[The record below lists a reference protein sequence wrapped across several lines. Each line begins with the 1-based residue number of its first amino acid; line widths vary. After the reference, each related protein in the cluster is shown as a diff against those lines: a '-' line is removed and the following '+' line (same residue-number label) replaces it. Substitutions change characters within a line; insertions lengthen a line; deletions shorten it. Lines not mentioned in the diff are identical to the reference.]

1 MNRRAFAAWLACVGW
16 SAASPLALAQSSARF
31 PSKPIRFVVPFAAG
45 GGGDTVARL
54 LALRLSERINNPV
67 LVENRVGAGGNIGAD
82 YVLKSPADGY
92 TLLNMSSTYPIQ
104 AAVSPLPFDALGDMQ
119 PIIMISRDPVV
130 LVVNPASPLRNAK
143 DLLEA
148 ARRTPDKLTHGSAGI
163 GSIAHLGMEEL
174 AFVMGV
180 KLVHVPYKGSSQAF
194 NDVLSGNVDLML
206 TSATFA
212 APFVKSGRV
221 RALGIAG
228 MTRLQSMP
236 DVPTFEEQGF
246 AGYNVVDWK
255 AIAGPKGMPADVV
268 AYLNTELNAVLTH
281 RAVAEKFQ
289 AEGTTAVGGTPDQM
303 MQIVR
308 SDIQRW
314 KNVVQKANIKIQ

>member
-1 MNRRAFAAWLACVGW
+1 MDRRNFGKWVACAGFFAAA
-16 SAASPLALAQSSARF
+16 PLVLAQPVRF
-31 PSKPIRFVVPFAAG
+31 PSRPIRFIVPFAAG

-54 LALRLSERINNPV
+54 LALRLGERINTPV

-82 YVLKSPADGY
+82 HVLKSPPDGY

-104 AAVSPLPFDALGDMQ
+104 AAVSPLPFDPLADMQ

-130 LVVNPASPLRNAK
+130 LVVNPASPLRDAR
-143 DLLEA
+143 DLAEA
-148 ARRTPDKLTHGSAGI
+148 ARRTPDKLTHGSAGV

-180 KLVHVPYKGSSQAF
+180 KLVHVPYKGSAQAF
-194 NDVLSGNVDLML
+194 NDVLSGNVDMML
-206 TSATFA
+206 TSVTFA
-212 APFVKSGRV
+212 APFVRSGRV

-228 MTRLQSMP
+228 TSRLPSFS

-255 AIAGPKGMPADVV
+255 AIAGPKGMPAAVV
-268 AYLNTELNAVLTH
+268 AYLNTELNAVLAH
-281 RAVAEKFQ
+281 RAVAEKFR
-289 AEGTTAVGGTPDQM
+289 AEGTTAVGGSPEQM
-303 MQIVR
+303 LQIVR
-308 SDIQRW
+308 ADILRW
-314 KNVVQKANIKIQ
+314 KKVVDKANIKIQ